1 MATYYSILAW
11 KISWTEK
18 PGGLWSVG
26 SHRVRHNLV
35 TVHACTGN
43 LHAVFHSGCTNL
55 HSHQRHRR
63 ISFSPHYLQHLLFV
77 DFLMMAILT
86 IWGGTVPHCICI
98 SLIISDIE
106 HLLMYLLTICMSSL
120 EKCLLK
126 SSAYFPAGWVVCS
139 LLSCMSC
146 MYILGDP
153 YTISPLKVFSD
164 ISCLIHTYKLYMP
177 K

>member
-77 DFLMMAILT
+77 DFLMMAVVTGVRWYFIVLL
-86 IWGGTVPHCICI
+86 ICI
-98 SLIISDIE
+98 SLIVQLKISF
-106 HLLMYLLTICMSSL
+106 YR
-120 EKCLLK
+120 
-126 SSAYFPAGWVVCS
+126 
-139 LLSCMSC
+139 
-146 MYILGDP
+146 
-153 YTISPLKVFSD
+153 
-164 ISCLIHTYKLYMP
+164 CLIHSPTLDELFVFYPYNPVLLSLDSVCMCKHTDSEVINYTADLQVLFNFCYFLGHHE
-177 K
+177 